1 MSDPVVLLSTGDVV
15 GPAGGVTDNS
25 MVLFSGTSG
34 KLIKGNNAVVTPQ
47 GLALLD
53 DLDAASNRATIGLN
67 QVNNTSDL
75 NKPVSTA
82 QQAAIDTK
90 ATKATT
96 LGGYGITDA
105 LPNLVP
111 TAGSNYTLRG
121 DHSVFLSASNI
132 AHLCQNA
139 VWDGSQ
145 WNRINT
151 SLGGIVVMARD
162 GQLLVQPFSAGAN
175 PLSFPN
181 LYSVINSSNLATPSA
196 AGIATVA
203 TDAQINAGS
212 DVAGFVNPR
221 SLRLGFSV
229 SLAANG
235 YIAFPSWLGGLI
247 VQWGNA
253 YLATSGTSYL
263 FPIQFPNNLFALI
276 IGTGEDTTAVAEVMN
291 VAPGSKTRSGFTATA
306 NAASTYAY
314 IAIGN

>member
-34 KLIKGNNAVVTPQ
+34 KLIKGNNAVVTTQ

-96 LGGYGITDA
+96 LCGYGITDA

-111 TAGSNYTLRG
+111 TVGSNYTLRG
-121 DHSVFLSASNI
+121 DQYVFLSASNI

-151 SLGGIVVMARD
+151 SLGGIVVLARD

-181 LYSVINSSNLATPSA
+181 LHSVINSSNL
-196 AGIATVA
+196 A

-212 DVAGFVNPR
+212 DVVGFVNPR

-253 YLATSGTSYL
+253 YIDTNGTRYL
-263 FPIQFPNNLFALI
+263 FPIQFPNNLFALNI
-276 IGTGEDTTAVAEVMN
+276 SAGEDTTGVAEVMN
-291 VAPGSKTRSGFTATA
+291 VVPGSKTRSGFTANATA
-306 NAASTYAY
+306 TSTYAY